1 MALSVDCQRKG
12 QKIIAV
18 KQAIRDQS
26 ASIFGH
32 VNDLFQLKYMWFFH
46 GHERNICFTEAVF
59 DWHLALTA
67 GEMPQ
72 LSSSLQNKLFEIR
85 AQVLIKQNV
94 MLDI

>member
-32 VNDLFQLKYMWFFH
+32 VNDLFQLKYM
-46 GHERNICFTEAVF
+46 
-59 DWHLALTA
+59 
-67 GEMPQ
+67 
-72 LSSSLQNKLFEIR
+72 
-85 AQVLIKQNV
+85 
-94 MLDI
+94 